1 MYYRIM
7 ELLVQEDTFKLFTAA
22 NSRRNLS
29 LVTSKIPSFNSL
41 SEFKACLIDFFKNI
55 IISAPD
61 ENLEYY
67 ESFKMLNFIERVFQE
82 VNENEES
89 CFDMTDEIIKVYSES
104 LLEFTKDIDIDVIKK
119 HVEFLLS

>member
-1 MYYRIM
+1 MYYKIM

-22 NSRRNLS
+22 GSRRNLS
-29 LVTSKIPSFNSL
+29 FVTSKIPSFNSL
-41 SEFKACLIDFFKNI
+41 SELKACLINFFKEI

-67 ESFKMLNFIERVFQE
+67 ESFKMLNFIEKIFQE
-82 VNENEES
+82 VNDNEEN
-89 CFDMTDEIIKVYSES
+89 CFDMTDEIIKVYSKS
-104 LLEFTKDIDIDVIKK
+104 LLEFTKDMDIDIVKR